1 MTSLFLTE
9 KEPPRRGFLRSL
21 VMAPAA
27 AMATHRLILP
37 ADTIPTPTD
46 PAARLQHHLKGVE
59 AAMGDMFPGLKITS
73 WDNCFD
79 DADRFRA
86 RIAYGDRSAVV
97 SVGCMAGLP
106 LEGRR

>member
-27 AMATHRLILP
+27 AMATHRLIM
-37 ADTIPTPTD
+37 PTD

-59 AAMGDMFPGLKITS
+59 AAMADMFPGLKITT
-73 WDNCFD
+73 WDSCFF
-79 DADRFRA
+79 DADQFRA
-86 RIAYGDRSAVV
+86 RIAYGDRGAVV
-97 SVGCMAGLP
+97 TVGCMAGLP
-106 LEGRR
+106 MEDRR